1 MGKKNKTNNKQNK
14 ILEEERAAAHEDV
27 CAGCLP
33 AALCASWKPQQ
44 PHART
49 KKGETSLREQRLDA
63 NGKLSSWES
72 QTQHLFI

>member
-1 MGKKNKTNNKQNK
+1 MGKKKTSNKQNK
-14 ILEEERAAAHEDV
+14 VLEEERVAAHEDV
-27 CAGCLP
+27 CAGCSP
-33 AALCASWKPQQ
+33 AALCASWKPQT

-63 NGKLSSWES
+63 NGKLRSGES